1 MMRTPYAIL
10 MAAIVVFGFLWSG
23 AHDAV
28 ADPLSY
34 TLADGSTVTCPQEG
48 VYTARVVLCVK
59 SGLRTALN
67 VYLVK
72 LSAYFK
78 PIVFTVIALAVAL
91 FGVRMV
97 MGDSQLTP
105 KAFLFLAKIG
115 LVLMFTNNF
124 GDMAPAVF
132 GIMEDVLGLVT
143 STMMEPSS
151 HCAAGANPELVL
163 WDRLDCLLGRILGFG
178 PTVALYSGILGLVGM
193 AMFSGTS
200 GLMVFGLGISAIFA
214 VLIMIFRAVYTFLLA
229 YSAVTFLI
237 VVSPIFIPMIL
248 FQPTMR
254 MFNGWLDQLLSAMIE
269 PVIMFAF
276 MAFFVV
282 VFEGMVFGPSSLT
295 EILGPDFTHA
305 MRVEQPLGPAVTLP
319 SDPSYYGLMKEVPQ
333 ALVSPVSTVLAP
345 YLEKATNLNPIQ
357 VPKVDWGAEQVS
369 KMTELGTNMLSM
381 IIASYLMMTV
391 LNHIPEL
398 SRQMVGTHS
407 AVSIMEGKS
416 MPMEGTINRGAYA
429 LSGRSQ

>member
-1 MMRTPYAIL
+1 MRTSYAMLVVIIVASAL
-10 MAAIVVFGFLWSG
+10 LWGGAGSAA
-23 AHDAV
+23 

-59 SGLRTALN
+59 TGLRTALD
-67 VYLVK
+67 VYLVS

-78 PIVFTVIALAVAL
+78 PIVFAVITLAVAL
-91 FGVRMV
+91 FGVRMAI
-97 MGDSQLTP
+97 GDSQLTP

-132 GIMEDVLGLVT
+132 GIMEDMLNIVT
-143 STMMEPSS
+143 STMMQPSS
-151 HCAAGANPELVL
+151 HCTAGANPELVL

-200 GLMVFGLGISAIFA
+200 GLMLFGLGISAIFA

-237 VVSPIFIPMIL
+237 VISPLFIPMIL

-254 MFNGWLDQLLSAMIE
+254 MFNGWLDQLVSAMVE
-269 PVIMFAF
+269 PIVLFAF

-282 VFEGMVFGPSSLT
+282 VFEGMVFGGPSSLT

-305 MRVEQPLGPAVTLP
+305 MRIEQPFGPAITLP
-319 SDPSYYGLMKEVPQ
+319 SDPAYFGFMKDVPQ
-333 ALVSPVSTVLAP
+333 ELVSPVSTVMAP

-357 VPKVDWGAEQVS
+357 LPKVDWGAEQVS

-429 LSGRSQ
+429 LSGRSK